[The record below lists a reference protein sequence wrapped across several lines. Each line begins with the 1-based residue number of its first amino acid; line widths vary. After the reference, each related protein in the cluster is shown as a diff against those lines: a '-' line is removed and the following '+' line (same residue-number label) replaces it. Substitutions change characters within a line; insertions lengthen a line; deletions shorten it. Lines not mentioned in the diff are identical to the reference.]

1 MPPSAWPVN
10 YMIWG
15 SQQDREYCSTWSQ
28 NTLGHQNCQ
37 NCQQFSAPFRSHFG
51 PIITIVESWQHVHLK
66 DQVLSFKTNG
76 HLWKSV
82 KNWLEK
88 LAKSNAISK
97 HVTLLLPVYLKC
109 LVTVA
114 TVTMTSKGTSQTII
128 RPCSWALLPTFTIW
142 WCVRHLSMEAL
153 QF

>member
-1 MPPSAWPVN
+1 MIAIVSKHKMWCMCWLIIMEFYRYKNVCVVSRGNEKNLFHDYSAHKPAAVTARQHAWLRN
-10 YMIWG
+10 TI
-15 SQQDREYCSTWSQ
+15 CC
-28 NTLGHQNCQ
+28 NTLLPKLLNLLQQNS
-37 NCQQFSAPFRSHFG
+37 QQFSAPFRSRFS

-97 HVTLLLPVYLKC
+97 HVLTG
-109 LVTVA
+109 
-114 TVTMTSKGTSQTII
+114 S
-128 RPCSWALLPTFTIW
+128 
-142 WCVRHLSMEAL
+142 CVEKPL
-153 QF
+153 